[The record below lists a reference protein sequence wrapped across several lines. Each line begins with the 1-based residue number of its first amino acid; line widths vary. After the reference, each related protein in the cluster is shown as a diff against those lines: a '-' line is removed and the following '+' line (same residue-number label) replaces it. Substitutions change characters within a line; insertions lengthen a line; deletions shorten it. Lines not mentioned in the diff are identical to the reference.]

1 MAGVVGFQL
10 HGLKFQSVM
19 SPCGIII
26 DLAGAYP
33 GARHDMTAWAW
44 SGVDEMLNGL
54 NETSL
59 HKYVLYGDAAYISS
73 PNVHTAI
80 PNPNIHEQHYNTRLN
95 AVRTSV
101 EWVRACL
108 GG

>member
-1 MAGVVGFQL
+1 
-10 HGLKFQSVM
+10 
-19 SPCGIII
+19 
-26 DLAGAYP
+26 
-33 GARHDMTAWAW
+33 
-44 SGVDEMLNGL
+44 
-54 NETSL
+54 
-59 HKYVLYGDAAYISS
+59 VLYGDAAYISS